1 MVLKIYDLNIQNAPT
16 YEAFE
21 GLEYFGLRMLNLY
34 KTFSVVS
41 NMFSVFSG
49 GEYYSRAIP
58 VEIGLFLPILGP
70 LEDKGP

>member
-1 MVLKIYDLNIQNAPT
+1 MWKKYDLNIQNAPT

-34 KTFSVVS
+34 KTFCIVS
-41 NMFSVFSG
+41 NMFSVLSG
-49 GEYYSRAIP
+49 GECYGRAIP

-70 LEDKGP
+70 LEDNGP